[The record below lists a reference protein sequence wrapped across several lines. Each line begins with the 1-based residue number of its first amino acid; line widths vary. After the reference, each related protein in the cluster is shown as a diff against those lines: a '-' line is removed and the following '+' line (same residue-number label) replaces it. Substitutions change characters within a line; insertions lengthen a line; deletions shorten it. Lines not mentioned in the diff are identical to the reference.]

1 MKFAVKIL
9 MVALLVC
16 AALPAGAETFLVLG
30 RAPLDGNEAQAKD
43 KAVADALVRAVAQAA
58 AATLDPATLR
68 GNLATLDQKVL
79 RDAKRYIT
87 NYSLVASA
95 PSGQEFL
102 ALVSVSIDDRSL
114 TKSLIQAALK
124 LPTSHLGT
132 ILVMVSEE
140 TAPGRPPVYWW
151 SGLPG
156 APDAPAP
163 VAKVIKKMGIRII
176 NPNAV
181 KPLLTPDMQHPVLSE
196 SQALEFAR
204 EVGAQVVIIGSVRT
218 FPMVTPQHVL
228 PPPLVQLLAIETNE
242 GHVVSMEETDSPV
255 FHVTP
260 TAEDANEVME
270 LVESSVRRL
279 MANLAARMAEV
290 GPTTK
295 DLSLKV
301 TGVRSLS
308 QLMRLEKA
316 LGSMSDLVENV
327 QRVNAGAGQAEFKLT
342 LKGSPAQLADQL
354 MVQDYGDFLVNVVE
368 SDAKGLQVVII
379 PRQPGSAPPVRPGA
393 AGPAPAPNMGQTA
406 APSATPTGAG
416 SPQATPPGQ

>member
-1 MKFAVKIL
+1 MMKFAVKIL

-140 TAPGRPPVYWW
+140 TAPGRP
-151 SGLPG
+151 
-156 APDAPAP
+156 
-163 VAKVIKKMGIRII
+163 RC
-176 NPNAV
+176 
-181 KPLLTPDMQHPVLSE
+181 
-196 SQALEFAR
+196 
-204 EVGAQVVIIGSVRT
+204 
-218 FPMVTPQHVL
+218 
-228 PPPLVQLLAIETNE
+228 
-242 GHVVSMEETDSPV
+242 
-255 FHVTP
+255 
-260 TAEDANEVME
+260 
-270 LVESSVRRL
+270 
-279 MANLAARMAEV
+279 
-290 GPTTK
+290 
-295 DLSLKV
+295 
-301 TGVRSLS
+301 TG
-308 QLMRLEKA
+308 
-316 LGSMSDLVENV
+316 
-327 QRVNAGAGQAEFKLT
+327 
-342 LKGSPAQLADQL
+342 
-354 MVQDYGDFLVNVVE
+354 
-368 SDAKGLQVVII
+368 
-379 PRQPGSAPPVRPGA
+379 
-393 AGPAPAPNMGQTA
+393 GPACPARPTPRPRWPRSSRRWA
-406 APSATPTGAG
+406 SA
-416 SPQATPPGQ
+416 